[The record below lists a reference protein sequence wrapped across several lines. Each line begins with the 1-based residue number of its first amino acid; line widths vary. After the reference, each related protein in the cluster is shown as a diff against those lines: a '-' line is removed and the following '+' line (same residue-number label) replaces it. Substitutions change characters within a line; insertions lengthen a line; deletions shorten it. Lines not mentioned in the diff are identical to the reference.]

1 MQTII
6 HYVPVMEG
14 GDIEEVCDVHA
25 LSRPGQ
31 SQSTQYLTLTGH
43 SVVTKCREDAPA
55 IKITTDCKIHRI
67 NLVST
72 TYWKCRPLDV
82 MCTAAHPFLN
92 THNKL

>member
-55 IKITTDCKIHRI
+55 IKITTDCKIHI
-67 NLVST
+67 H
-72 TYWKCRPLDV
+72 
-82 MCTAAHPFLN
+82 AHYV
-92 THNKL
+92 